1 MPFQDDLPKDATTEK
16 DAGLAT
22 TVGLGTVDTAD
33 VVIGPYHLGRRLGEG
48 GMGEVWLAE
57 QKDPVRRRVA
67 LKLIKRGF
75 ATREAIVRFDSERKA
90 LALMDHPAIAVSG
103 CPGTDTRRWISSI
116 WLKNVSAWGYLP
128 SS

>member
-1 MPFQDDLPKDATTEK
+1 MPFQDDLPKDATTKK

-22 TVGLGTVDTAD
+22 TVGLGTADTAD

-67 LKLIKRGF
+67 LKLIKSGFVRSRWRGGRYRVF
-75 ATREAIVRFDSERKA
+75 EDRQLWR
-90 LALMDHPAIAVSG
+90 G
-103 CPGTDTRRWISSI
+103 
-116 WLKNVSAWGYLP
+116 
-128 SS
+128 